1 MKVFQGVLKLTST
14 KNLTFSKGLNPHMYC
29 LPVAK
34 PKTYC
39 KAAVSTDTNFFF
51 GSVSTPHPIASKEK
65 AGGAAGICN
74 TTTAISHVAWVFEQ
88 EAALENLEAFMSLNG
103 ANFYG
108 LVATSTDNIRCKNR
122 LVAWRLSK
130 PLRWVTTM

>member
-1 MKVFQGVLKLTST
+1 MLNLTPT

-34 PKTYC
+34 PKTYRKAIR
-39 KAAVSTDTNFFF
+39 KAAVSSNTNFFF
-51 GSVSTPHPIASKEK
+51 GSVSAPHPIASKEK

-74 TTTAISHVAWVFEQ
+74 TPTAISHVAWVFEQ
-88 EAALENLEAFMSLNG
+88 GAALENLEAFMSLNG

-108 LVATSTDNIRCKNR
+108 LATSTDTICCKNR